1 VQVSV
6 RDKRLKALDRVPPP
20 TSVPGLQPGVVL
32 KIRVI
37 ISVLRAAFD
46 LPSAGKAHPEWR
58 LHQWNGKSGTWSI
71 DVSGS
76 TRLLFDYDK
85 KTKAISGMVYDD
97 PH

>member
-1 VQVSV
+1 V
-6 RDKRLKALDRVPPP
+6 RDKRLKALDNEPPP
-20 TSVPGLQPGVVL
+20 NSVPGLQPGVVV

-37 ISVLRAAFD
+37 ISVLRAAVD
-46 LPSAGKAHPEWR
+46 LPTAGDAHPEWR
-58 LHQWNGKSGTWSI
+58 LHQWKGKSGTWSI

-85 KTKAISGMVYDD
+85 KAKAVSGMVYDD

>member
-1 VQVSV
+1 MQVSV
-6 RDKRLKALDRVPPP
+6 RDKRLKALDKMPPP
-20 TSVPGLQPGVVL
+20 TSVPGMQPGVVV

-37 ISVLRAAFD
+37 ISVLRAAVD
-46 LPSAGKAHPEWR
+46 LPAAGNAHPEWR
-58 LHQWNGKSGTWSI
+58 LHQWSGKNAHWSI

-85 KTKAISGMVYDD
+85 EAKAIGRMVYDD